1 LPSADLSNTL
11 QIEMDIAIPG
21 PGEGRYNVI
30 VVTNAL

>member
-21 PGEGRYNVI
+21 PVGGRYNVI
-30 VVTNAL
+30 VATNAI